1 MLNSHHLFAMGLAAL
16 LAGCSTLP
24 PSMALDS
31 KEYNAQNAGLVVGS
45 LIEGGPY
52 GTWLEFRDIKTGKT
66 FGWGPKDDYSAWLPA
81 GEYEVSS
88 LGHRRGTMGPYSKPL
103 RFTVTQGQINYLGEM
118 VYACSS
124 VAQPAATY
132 GVKNCGF
139 LAAGECTVPRADVY
153 VCVEDRQGQAI
164 KHFLQQHP
172 EQSGLPVHN
181 ALMSRQ

>member
-1 MLNSHHLFAMGLAAL
+1 
-16 LAGCSTLP
+16 
-24 PSMALDS
+24 
-31 KEYNAQNAGLVVGS
+31 
-45 LIEGGPY
+45 
-52 GTWLEFRDIKTGKT
+52 
-66 FGWGPKDDYSAWLPA
+66 
-81 GEYEVSS
+81 
-88 LGHRRGTMGPYSKPL
+88 
-103 RFTVTQGQINYLGEM
+103 M

-124 VAQPAATY
+124 LAQPAATY